1 MLMGATVVFAA
12 ALDIL
17 NRVIGGDDDDGENRY
32 DKIAPWIKDRNLIV
46 MLPGLKGHLQI
57 PLPWGYN
64 VFHVMGQAAGEVL
77 TKKNNK
83 ATKSALRVGGAI
95 VSAFNPVGGESSLLQ
110 MIAPTILDPYVQWTE
125 NKDWS
130 GRKIRP
136 DANPFS
142 PKPDSQKY
150 WSSVRAPSK
159 WITDQLNTLTGGDKV
174 RPGKIDFSPEA
185 IDLTIDTITGGA
197 GKFVANLISTPIKYA
212 KGEDVES
219 YEIPFLRRLY
229 GKAGKQALTQQYY
242 ENMDS
247 VRLVD
252 RQLSH
257 YKNDPAKVR
266 GIVKEY
272 NAEVRMI
279 SRMKATQKAMKDLK
293 DQRESAEKIKDPEVR
308 KAREKK
314 IEEVTQKIMNGFN
327 KYYNLAKEK
336 EK

>member
-1 MLMGATVVFAA
+1 MEFR
-12 ALDIL
+12 
-17 NRVIGGDDDDGENRY
+17 RVLFR
-32 DKIAPWIKDRNLIV
+32 
-46 MLPGLKGHLQI
+46 
-57 PLPWGYN
+57 
-64 VFHVMGQAAGEVL
+64 
-77 TKKNNK
+77 
-83 ATKSALRVGGAI
+83 S
-95 VSAFNPVGGESSLLQ
+95 
-110 MIAPTILDPYVQWTE
+110 
-125 NKDWS
+125 
-130 GRKIRP
+130 
-136 DANPFS
+136 
-142 PKPDSQKY
+142 
-150 WSSVRAPSK
+150 RAPSK

-327 KYYNLAKEK
+327 RYYNLAKEK